1 MDPILS
7 VTSTAAAS
15 ILEYAGQLFT
25 DTGTLV
31 WLAIGLPVGF
41 YVINK
46 AISLVTGR
54 AKSK

>member
-1 MDPILS
+1 MDPILTIA
-7 VTSTAAAS
+7 TSGAAS
-15 ILEYAGQLFT
+15 ILSYAGQLFT
-25 DTGTLV
+25 DVESLV

-46 AISLVTGR
+46 AISIVAAR